1 MIEKMI
7 EVWRYI
13 VQWCDDLISSYSL
26 LGYLPNLYV
35 NFFTAPSCPGTRH
48 ILNFIESWLFEAHEG
63 RWHWS
68 WRILTPLRW
77 RLCWRWFDSMPIL
90 HFDEMQGF
98 MIYIALLVN
107 WALFFLKLF
116 KSTTYYMR
124 LMPFI
129 EKTECILHSM
139 RV

>member
-1 MIEKMI
+1 MIIWGAWGTMTLKLK
-7 EVWRYI
+7 
-13 VQWCDDLISSYSL
+13 DFDA
-26 LGYLPNLYV
+26 
-35 NFFTAPSCPGTRH
+35 FTV
-48 ILNFIESWLFEAHEG
+48 
-63 RWHWS
+63 
-68 WRILTPLRW
+68 
-77 RLCWRWFDSMPIL
+77 LCWRRFDSMPIL

>member
-1 MIEKMI
+1 MIIWGAWGTMTLKLKDFDA
-7 EVWRYI
+7 VT
-13 VQWCDDLISSYSL
+13 VATLLTLI
-26 LGYLPNLYV
+26 
-35 NFFTAPSCPGTRH
+35 F
-48 ILNFIESWLFEAHEG
+48 
-63 RWHWS
+63 
-68 WRILTPLRW
+68 
-77 RLCWRWFDSMPIL
+77 MPIL